1 MSTLSTSNIRFK
13 KPWDKSLNQP
23 VLNDLP
29 NATLTQTL
37 FQSISMFNL
46 GRCTSVHIGAQC
58 MGSKH
63 AWNAGILAGV
73 WNLSKGSCRVAM
85 VVQCKIWH
93 PLDPKDGCPCA
104 KCAKCA
110 LCKCAKCP
118 CAFVYK
124 KSILQI
130 SHSHHSHDS
139 HVTKVHPAWR
149 PGATDRSLNML
160 NLPIFQGTKSDTFEA
175 SRCGDVVCGLFPHG
189 NSLATT

>member
-1 MSTLSTSNIRFK
+1 MVCHYVNIVNIEYSLQKTLGQ
-13 KPWDKSLNQP
+13 KPKSASPERLAQCHPDPDSVPKHKHVQP
-23 VLNDLP
+23 WP
-29 NATLTQTL
+29 
-37 FQSISMFNL
+37 
-46 GRCTSVHIGAQC
+46 VHIGAQCIQC

-110 LCKCAKCP
+110 LCNDYNAH
-118 CAFVYK
+118 AFVYK

-130 SHSHHSHDS
+130 SHSHDS